1 MSNKTKIVV
10 LHLREIIYAGIFAL
24 LAILFLVIMV
34 VMFFPKNKDN
44 VPDSKT
50 EEQSSEAKYQSGV
63 YTSSLNLGSS
73 IVTIQVVID
82 ESGIIAIDSIDS
94 NETIDALYPL
104 LKPSLENLESQIIKN
119 QSTENLSYS
128 DEAKYT
134 SLCLISSI
142 NDALSKAENEPAD
155 AKTGNIE

>member
-34 VMFFPKNKDN
+34 VMFFPSNKEND
-44 VPDSKT
+44 PEAET
-50 EEQSSEAKYQSGV
+50 EEQSAESKYRSGV

-73 IVTIQVVID
+73 IITIQVVID
-82 ESGIIAIDSIDS
+82 ESGIIAIDSIYS
-94 NETIDALYPL
+94 NETVDALYPL
-104 LKPSLENLESQIIKN
+104 LKPSLENLESQIVKN
-119 QSTENLSYS
+119 QSTENLTYS

-142 NDALSKAENEPAD
+142 NDALSKAENEPATTQ
-155 AKTGNIE
+155 TGNME